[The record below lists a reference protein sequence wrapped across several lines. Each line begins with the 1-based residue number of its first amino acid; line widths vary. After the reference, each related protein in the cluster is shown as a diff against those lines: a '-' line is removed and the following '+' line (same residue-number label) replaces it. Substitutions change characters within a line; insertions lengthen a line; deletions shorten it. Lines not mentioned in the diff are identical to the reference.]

1 MRQRINKRFLPSAP
15 QPKKSAGFD
24 DTSLVVP
31 AQGQH
36 FEEKIELEQ
45 INVLYSLLENRYSKK
60 V

>member
-1 MRQRINKRFLPSAP
+1 MRRRINKRFLPSVP
-15 QPKKSAGFD
+15 QPKKGASIDEA
-24 DTSLVVP
+24 SVAP

-36 FEEKIELEQ
+36 FEEKAELEK

>member
-1 MRQRINKRFLPSAP
+1 MRRRINKRFLPSSHQP
-15 QPKKSAGFD
+15 QKGAGIDESF
-24 DTSLVVP
+24 VAP

-36 FEEKIELEQ
+36 FEEKAELEQ